1 MANYYLVKKVLDLF
15 ERDSN
20 EVKREICYIF
30 SNMINMGDK
39 NTIFELFMQ
48 EKIIE
53 YYARLL
59 LDNTDVK
66 TLEIVI
72 ETLTILLSIGDKV
85 KKS

>member
-1 MANYYLVKKVLDLF
+1 
-15 ERDSN
+15 
-20 EVKREICYIF
+20 
-30 SNMINMGDK
+30 MGDK

-53 YYARLL
+53 YYARIL